1 MIVKHHTM
9 KYLSAFI
16 AFFLISSVATA
27 QGLIADIMD
36 VQSVEAAEGT
46 NVKEMQDKYQQDFDE
61 LTAKLDESIAKLDED
76 YKKGVTKNVEDF
88 SKVLAKGEKQ
98 PTKNAKMRT
107 YTKINSATIS
117 LRSKKKS
124 FVAKW
129 RSKNFIATQQLPKDE
144 RKERQQELKD
154 KVEEYHA
161 LFDEEYNANLTA
173 IKAFRDKE
181 HLVDAAPAPSTT
193 SESEEQ

>member
-16 AFFLISSVATA
+16 AFFLISNLATS

-36 VQSVEAAEGT
+36 VQSVEAADGT
-46 NVKEMQDKYQQDFDE
+46 NVKEMQDQYQKDFDE
-61 LTAKLDESIAKLDED
+61 LSVKLDESIAKMDED
-76 YKKGVTKNVEDF
+76 YKKTVTKNVEDF

-107 YTKINSATIS
+107 YTKINSSTIS

-129 RSKNFIATQQLPKDE
+129 RSKNFIATQQLPKEE
-144 RKERQQELKD
+144 RKERQDELKE
-154 KVEEYHA
+154 KVEEYHQ
-161 LFDEEYNANLTA
+161 LFDEEYNANITA

-181 HLVDAAPAPSTT
+181 HLVDNVPEEST
-193 SESEEQ
+193 SAEEEQ

>member
-1 MIVKHHTM
+1 M

-16 AFFLISSVATA
+16 AFFLISNLATS

-36 VQSVEAAEGT
+36 VQSVEAADGT
-46 NVKEMQDKYQQDFDE
+46 NVKEMQDLYQKDFDE
-61 LTAKLDESIAKLDED
+61 LTTKLDESITKMDEE
-76 YKKGVTKNVEDF
+76 YKKSVTKNVEDF

-129 RSKNFIATQQLPKDE
+129 RSKNFIATQKLPKDE
-144 RKERQQELKD
+144 RKARQQELKD
-154 KVEEYHA
+154 KVEEYHVQ
-161 LFDEEYNANLTA
+161 FDEEYNANLTA

-181 HLVDAAPAPSTT
+181 HLVDAAPEPSTPA
-193 SESEEQ
+193 EEEQ

>member
-9 KYLSAFI
+9 KYFSAFI
-16 AFFLISSVATA
+16 AFFLITSAATS

-46 NVKEMQDKYQQDFDE
+46 NVKEMQDLYQKDFDE
-61 LTAKLDESIAKLDED
+61 LTAKLDESITKMDDE
-76 YKKGVTKNVEDF
+76 YKKTVTKNVEDF

-107 YTKINSATIS
+107 YTKINSSTIS

-129 RSKNFIATQQLPKDE
+129 RSKNFIATQKLPKDE
-144 RKERQQELKD
+144 RKVRQQELKD
-154 KVEEYHA
+154 KVAEYHS
-161 LFDEEYNANLTA
+161 LFDEEYDANLSA

-181 HLVDAAPAPSTT
+181 HLVESAPVESSTT
-193 SESEEQ
+193 EEQ

>member
-16 AFFLISSVATA
+16 AFFLISNLATS

-36 VQSVEAAEGT
+36 VQSVEAADGT
-46 NVKEMQDKYQQDFDE
+46 NVKEMQDLYQKDFDE
-61 LTAKLDESIAKLDED
+61 LTTKLDESITKMDEE
-76 YKKGVTKNVEDF
+76 YKKSVTKNVEDF

-129 RSKNFIATQQLPKDE
+129 RSKNFIATQKLPKDE
-144 RKERQQELKD
+144 RKARQQELKD
-154 KVEEYHA
+154 KVEEYHVQ
-161 LFDEEYNANLTA
+161 FDEEYNANLTA

-181 HLVDAAPAPSTT
+181 HLVDAAPEPSTPA
-193 SESEEQ
+193 EEEQ